1 MEVQVNE
8 IGNFH
13 FTVRPAQIFNMKS
26 SSKLQI
32 KFWCFCSVHRSKVK
46 YCSEKIE
53 LNTIS
58 CSDHSYIFPIFV
70 MQVFARK

>member
-1 MEVQVNE
+1 MEVQVDE

-32 KFWCFCSVHRSKVK
+32 KFWCFCSVKFK
-46 YCSEKIE
+46 YCSEEIE